1 MKQELIQNFE
11 TLTKLDLEEMN
22 KHLGVEAGRQLHT
35 FVNHSL
41 LKPGGGAAAVVKER
55 PTGGANEPEA
65 PEEEEEDNTDV
76 GL

>member
-1 MKQELIQNFE
+1 MKQDVIENFE
-11 TLTKLDLEEMN
+11 TLTRLELEEMN

-41 LKPGGGAAAVVKER
+41 LKPDAGSSAPAEKSATAAVVVE
-55 PTGGANEPEA
+55 
-65 PEEEEEDNTDV
+65 EEEEEDNTDV